1 MARNI
6 RVKSG
11 NAHIEASPELNDLVN
26 DLLNKALPETR
37 QAIERA
43 LDEVLAQAKREWPI
57 RTTRPTRKQLESGEA
72 FQPKVSSKS
81 QRSIDKFETGLLLEG
96 DAIKGYI
103 RNNAQYAYAILAG
116 PYSFRSDIP
125 VGKRYATELIF
136 KPMIKASDIVIESLA
151 RDLMR
156 GIK

>member
-43 LDEVLAQAKREWPI
+43 LDEVLMRAKREWQFGG
-57 RTTRPTRKQLESGEA
+57 TRQ
-72 FQPKVSSKS
+72 V
-81 QRSIDKFETGLLLEG
+81 
-96 DAIKGYI
+96 
-103 RNNAQYAYAILAG
+103 
-116 PYSFRSDIP
+116 
-125 VGKRYATELIF
+125 
-136 KPMIKASDIVIESLA
+136 
-151 RDLMR
+151 
-156 GIK
+156 